1 MTRTE
6 LADAMLKG
14 KAAESVVENTCYYI
28 YPLEYAIDG
37 RVSKPC
43 YACALGCA
51 LIGKY
56 NGDFHTA
63 EMEFEKAGGIL
74 DEVDECEIFARLLE
88 IPGPLA
94 AIVELK
100 HLNGLKIEDIAKW
113 LKASEGEAVN
123 VR

>member
-1 MTRTE
+1 MTRSE
-6 LADAMLKG
+6 LADAMLRG
-14 KAAESVVENTCYYI
+14 KAAESVVENVCYYI
-28 YPLEYAIDG
+28 YSLEYALDG

-51 LIGKY
+51 LIGKH
-56 NGDFHTA
+56 NGDFHAA

-74 DEVDECEIFARLLE
+74 YEVDEHEIFARLLE
-88 IPGPLA
+88 IPRPLA

-113 LKASEGEAVN
+113 LKSSEGGEA
-123 VR
+123 